1 MSFIPIKWY
10 EISLNLIFF
19 ITSLFETSLAFIML
33 KIFDILHHQIAEH
46 PLEETFARREDK
58 KNWTKYNAQNILND
72 ANSLS
77 AGFIEN
83 GLVKGDKIAIICTT
97 NRPEWHVVD
106 IASMQI
112 GVINVPMY
120 PTISPSEYQYI
131 FDHAE
136 IKYVFISDKLLCKKI
151 IPLLVNSPQI
161 KGVFSFDEL
170 EGVQHWKN
178 LFSNDEIGN
187 IEAIKSK
194 ITDDDIATIIYTS
207 GTTGIPKGVML
218 SHKNIMS
225 NVLDCAQVV
234 TIEYQDKALSFLPLC
249 HVFERIL
256 NYTYMYNGAS
266 VYYADGLESIA
277 NNLVDIRPQYF
288 ATVPRLMEK
297 IYENILRKS
306 RALPPFKKKIFQ
318 WTLKIAETTPIDGSA
333 SAIQKLRLA
342 IADRLV
348 LKKWREAVG
357 GQVKAIIC
365 GSAPLQ
371 PRLATIFINAGIPLL
386 EGYGLTETAPVL
398 TVNPFKK
405 YAIRAGSVGP
415 ALPSVQLK
423 LAEDGE
429 ILAKAP
435 NVMLGYY
442 KDEESTKATFTE
454 DGWLKTGDIGHFIE
468 DNYLVITDRKKDLF
482 KTSGGKY
489 VAPAVIE
496 NKLKESAYIEQVA
509 VVGDGKKFV
518 SALIV
523 PNFELLKNWCKKNNL
538 QNDSNSSMIEHN
550 EVKKLYFNIVQKLNI
565 NFSKVEQI
573 KKIALLENEWTV
585 ENGELTATL
594 KVKRKIINE
603 KYQSII
609 NAFYK

>member
-1 MSFIPIKWY
+1 MKTMNYIDILKSFILLIIIELMSFIPIKWY

-19 ITSLFETSLAFIML
+19 ITSLFETSLAFVML

-46 PLEETFARREDK
+46 PLEETFVRREDK

-194 ITDDDIATIIYTS
+194 ITDDDFATIIYTS

-277 NNLVDIRPQYF
+277 INLVDIRPQYF

-297 IYENILRKS
+297 
-306 RALPPFKKKIFQ
+306 
-318 WTLKIAETTPIDGSA
+318 
-333 SAIQKLRLA
+333 
-342 IADRLV
+342 
-348 LKKWREAVG
+348 
-357 GQVKAIIC
+357 
-365 GSAPLQ
+365 
-371 PRLATIFINAGIPLL
+371 
-386 EGYGLTETAPVL
+386 
-398 TVNPFKK
+398 
-405 YAIRAGSVGP
+405 
-415 ALPSVQLK
+415 
-423 LAEDGE
+423 
-429 ILAKAP
+429 
-435 NVMLGYY
+435 
-442 KDEESTKATFTE
+442 
-454 DGWLKTGDIGHFIE
+454 
-468 DNYLVITDRKKDLF
+468 DL
-482 KTSGGKY
+482 
-489 VAPAVIE
+489 
-496 NKLKESAYIEQVA
+496 
-509 VVGDGKKFV
+509 
-518 SALIV
+518 
-523 PNFELLKNWCKKNNL
+523 
-538 QNDSNSSMIEHN
+538 
-550 EVKKLYFNIVQKLNI
+550 
-565 NFSKVEQI
+565 
-573 KKIALLENEWTV
+573 
-585 ENGELTATL
+585 
-594 KVKRKIINE
+594 
-603 KYQSII
+603 
-609 NAFYK
+609 

>member
-1 MSFIPIKWY
+1 
-10 EISLNLIFF
+10 
-19 ITSLFETSLAFIML
+19 ML
-33 KIFDILHHQIAEH
+33 KIFDILPHQIAQH
-46 PLEETFARREDK
+46 PLDDTFARREDK
-58 KNWTKYNAQNILND
+58 KNWTKYSSQSILDD
-72 ANSLS
+72 AHQLS
-77 AGFIEN
+77 AGFIKN

-112 GVINVPMY
+112 GLVNVPIY
-120 PTISPSEYQYI
+120 PTISPAEYQYI

-136 IKYVFISDKLLCKKI
+136 IKYVFISDKLLSKKI
-151 IPLLVNSPQI
+151 LPILFKSPQI
-161 KGVFSFDEL
+161 KGIFSFDEVD
-170 EGVQHWKN
+170 GVKHWKT
-178 LFSNDEIGN
+178 LFTQEG
-187 IEAIKSK
+187 IEDIEQIKSQ
-194 ITDDDIATIIYTS
+194 ISDDDLATIIYTS
-207 GTTGIPKGVML
+207 GTTGTPKGVML
-218 SHKNIMS
+218 SHRNIMS

-234 TIEYQDKALSFLPLC
+234 TIEYKDKALSFLPLC

-266 VYYADGLESIA
+266 VYFSDGLESIA
-277 NNLVDIRPQYF
+277 NNLNDIRPQYF
-288 ATVPRLMEK
+288 ASVPRLMEK

-306 RALPPFKKKIFQ
+306 RTLPPAKKKIFQ
-318 WTLKIAETTPIDGSA
+318 WSLKIAETTPIDGRA
-333 SAIQKLRLA
+333 SAIQKFKLA

-348 LKKWREAVG
+348 FKKWREAVG

-371 PRLATIFINAGIPLL
+371 PRLATIFNNAGIPLL
-386 EGYGLTETAPVL
+386 EGYGLTETSPVL

-405 YAIRAGSVGP
+405 FAIKAGSVGP
-415 ALPSVQLK
+415 PLPSVQLK
-423 LAEDGE
+423 IAEDGE

-435 NVMLGYY
+435 NIMLGYY

-468 DNYLVITDRKKDLF
+468 DQYLVISDRKKDLF

-496 NKLKESAYIEQVA
+496 NKLKESFYIEQVA
-509 VVGDGKKFV
+509 IVGDGRKFV

-538 QNDSNSSMIEHN
+538 QNDSYNTMIEHN
-550 EVKKLYFNIVQKLNI
+550 EVKKLYFNIVQKLNV

-594 KVKRKIINE
+594 KIKRKVIRE
-603 KYQSII
+603 KHHSII

>member
-1 MSFIPIKWY
+1 
-10 EISLNLIFF
+10 
-19 ITSLFETSLAFIML
+19 ML
-33 KIFDILHHQIAEH
+33 KIFDILPYQIAQH
-46 PLEETFARREDK
+46 PLDVTFARREDK
-58 KNWTKYNAQNILND
+58 KNWTKYSAESILND
-72 ANSLS
+72 AQQLS
-77 AGFIEN
+77 AGFIKN

-112 GVINVPMY
+112 GVINVPIY
-120 PTISPSEYQYI
+120 PTISASEYQYI
-131 FDHAE
+131 FNHAE
-136 IKYVFISDKLLCKKI
+136 IQYVFISDKILSKKI
-151 IPLLVNSPQI
+151 LPLLSKSPQI
-161 KGVFSFDEL
+161 KGIFSFDEV
-170 EGVQHWKN
+170 EGVQHWIK
-178 LFSNDEIGN
+178 LFSNEG
-187 IEAIKSK
+187 IEKIDPIKSE
-194 ITDDDIATIIYTS
+194 ITDDDVATIIYTS

-249 HVFERIL
+249 HVFERML
-256 NYTYMYNGAS
+256 NYTYMYTGAS
-266 VYYADGLESIA
+266 IYYADGLESIA
-277 NNLVDIRPQYF
+277 NNLIDIRPQYF
-288 ATVPRLMEK
+288 ASVPRLMEK

-306 RALPPFKKKIFQ
+306 RTLPPLKKKIFQ
-318 WTLKIAETTPIDGSA
+318 WTLKVAEATPIYGTA
-333 SAIQKLRLA
+333 SALQKLRLA

-371 PRLATIFINAGIPLL
+371 PRLATVFNNAGIPLL
-386 EGYGLTETAPVL
+386 EGYGLTETSPVL
-398 TVNPFKK
+398 TVNPFRKH
-405 YAIRAGSVGP
+405 AIKAGSVGP
-415 ALPSVQLK
+415 PLPSVHIK
-423 LAEDGE
+423 IAEDGE
-429 ILAKAP
+429 ILVKAP

-454 DGWLKTGDIGHFIE
+454 DGWLKTGDIGHFTE
-468 DNYLVITDRKKDLF
+468 NQYLVITDRKKDLF

-496 NKLKESAYIEQVA
+496 NKLKESPYIEQVA
-509 VVGDGKKFV
+509 IVGDGEKFV

-523 PNFELLKNWCKKNNL
+523 PNFEMLKNWCKSNNL
-538 QNDSNSSMIEHN
+538 QNDSFNAMIDHK
-550 EVKKLYFNIVQKLNI
+550 EVKKLYFNIVQKLNV

-585 ENGELTATL
+585 ESGELTATL
-594 KVKRKIINE
+594 KVKRKTIKE

-609 NAFYK
+609 NTFYK